1 MSQHFPLSWAE
12 WKEGTENMYLLQ
24 EVLEARESAGI
35 TLTKEEESILRS
47 ARKVTARY
55 ERNGHRK
62 FARPAGK
69 APPGN
74 R

>member
-1 MSQHFPLSWAE
+1 
-12 WKEGTENMYLLQ
+12 MYLLQ

-35 TLTKEEESILRS
+35 ILTKEEESILRS

-69 APPGN
+69 APPGD